1 MSFALTLRYQF
12 HPGKVPWY
20 LAANYFD
27 PESGTLLHFVSTN
40 TASAVEFPDPRTL
53 RSTLLCAWCNHLL
66 HCASPGPAIQ
76 FCYSARIHFRV
87 CHYLRVD
94 REGLSLRRNSS
105 MLVPSSRVSSFR
117 GSRFCGPLETT
128 PRNPAAS
135 GNCCPPGPHL
145 SLGLSRYP
153 LSSGHTGSTKTPGAS
168 LRNWLDRA
176 APGDQVWVNHDA
188 VEAVDFY
195 LQGKDNRFVYGKFH
209 GDAPQKYVPELLRSI
224 DQHTDRIWL
233 VFSHL
238 QQPSDHAEQQLIV
251 NSLRTG
257 WDVHSVLDTHK
268 RRAFRRTSKNVS
280 IGRACV
286 RTPRRVW
293 DTNLPVEMGRSR
305 N

>member
-40 TASAVEFPDPRTL
+40 TASLLNFLIPEHFVRLCFVLGAIIFCTARVLAR
-53 RSTLLCAWCNHLL
+53 RYNSVTLLAFTSVFVTI
-66 HCASPGPAIQ
+66 CASIARAYPYGGIRQCLFLAPGLALFAGVAFADLLKRLRGTLQPVATVALLALICLSGYRGIRSQ
-76 FCYSARIHFRV
+76 WPYGEYEDTRSILKELAR
-87 CHYLRVD
+87 
-94 REGLSLRRNSS
+94 
-105 MLVPSSRVSSFR
+105 SSR
-117 GSRFCGPLETT
+117 
-128 PRNPAAS
+128 
-135 GNCCPPGPHL
+135 
-145 SLGLSRYP
+145 
-153 LSSGHTGSTKTPGAS
+153 
-168 LRNWLDRA
+168 
-176 APGDQVWVNHDA
+176 PGDQVWVNHDA

-257 WDVHSVLDTHK
+257 WDVHSVLTPTNAALFVAH
-268 RRAFRRTSKNVS
+268 RRTS
-280 IGRACV
+280 
-286 RTPRRVW
+286 P
-293 DTNLPVEMGRSR
+293 
-305 N
+305 